1 MSHDPHFG
9 YIIAAYALALVIV
22 ASMAASL
29 LADYLRLK
37 RALAAFDHQEPA
49 SQDETSSAPDKEL

>member
-22 ASMAASL
+22 GFMAISL

-37 RALAAFDHQEPA
+37 RALAVFDHRE
-49 SQDETSSAPDKEL
+49 SQDEISSTPDKEL